1 MKDYFDK
8 LILQM
13 KYIIEIDTS
22 KNDNCLQSNIDFINN
37 ALNYPILFDYLN
49 SKINL
54 NKNKF
59 NLVDSLDEQLYKN
72 VINYL
77 HKDNRYLYYDV
88 EITHNT
94 NEFTKKVLFYSKI
107 LEILF
112 SYFINN
118 KDNSILI
125 YSKFRHYLFNLLEL
139 YKCKV
144 YADLGLEEV
153 PSYRIWNYEKQ
164 EFITIESK
172 QIKIHLNYLTK
183 ELLKYVSKI
192 DEVANSTISLL
203 ENYYSLWWNEYRK
216 YIEHDFPILKD
227 KLNYYQGIDI
237 NITIS
242 KYKSLKSKNFSDSN
256 LALCVGL
263 RNNNNNKANIIINNN
278 IYDIT
283 FLDELYDDETDVT
296 VTLAFDE
303 DILKKDF
310 EKMIESNIKISINEE
325 IINYYKRIISYEEY
339 IIFCKKLFKNLDY
352 KLDINNNRLNKY
364 NFITDKNETYKLEF
378 SQSAS
383 KEIVEDL
390 GKRRNSETNLLIV
403 NKDILSHSV
412 KKKYEKEN
420 IYIKDIDDI
429 FKMAKNE
436 IIFNNN
442 KYLLKNVIYLYIEKE
457 IGIVE
462 KLEDSTI
469 ADRLIND
476 IKKCP
481 LGQPGWKQ
489 FEEIILKIIKYVF
502 ENSFSNLLIKEQ
514 VRDELGTD
522 IKDFIISNNGT
533 HEFWRTIKNL
543 YNSNN
548 IVIECKNYKSTIGI
562 NELRQVADYLEERAY
577 GQFGIIF
584 TRKGLDDGGIKK
596 QLKYLRTQN
605 KKMILVLNEDD
616 IIELIKRRSI
626 NINPEETFEYL
637 KFDLETKV

>member
-8 LILQM
+8 LILQI
-13 KYIIEIDTS
+13 KYTIEIDTCKS
-22 KNDNCLQSNIDFINN
+22 DNCMQSNIDCINN
-37 ALNYPILFDYLN
+37 ALNNSILYDDLN

-54 NKNKF
+54 NQNNF
-59 NLVDSLDEQLYKN
+59 NLADSLDEQLYKN

-77 HKDNRYLYYDV
+77 HKDNIYLYYDV

-94 NEFTKKVLFYSKI
+94 NEFTKKVLFFSKI

-112 SYFINN
+112 LYFFNN
-118 KDNSILI
+118 QDNSILI
-125 YSKFRHYLFNLLEL
+125 YSRYKHYLFNLLEL

-153 PSYRIWNYEKQ
+153 PSYRVWNYEKQ
-164 EFITIESK
+164 EMITIESK
-172 QIKIHLNYLTK
+172 QIKKHLNYLTQ
-183 ELLKYVSKI
+183 ELSKYEPKM
-192 DEVANSTISLL
+192 DEVAKNTISLL
-203 ENYYSLWWNEYRK
+203 ENYYNLWWEEYCK
-216 YIEHDFPILKD
+216 YIDYNFPILKD

-242 KYKSLKSKNFSDSN
+242 KYKSLQSKNFSDSD

-263 RNNNNNKANIIINNN
+263 KNNNYNVANIIINNN

-283 FLDELYDDETDVT
+283 FLNELYDDDTDVT

-303 DILKKDF
+303 DILKNDF
-310 EKMIESNIKISINEE
+310 EKMIDSNIKITINEE

-339 IIFCKKLFKNLDY
+339 MIFCKEVFKNLDY
-352 KLDINNNRLNKY
+352 KLDINNKMLNKY
-364 NFITDKNETYKLEF
+364 NFITDKNEICKLEF

-390 GKRRNSETNLLIV
+390 AKRRNTETNLLIL
-403 NKDILSHSV
+403 NKDILSNSV

-429 FKMAKNE
+429 FKIAKNE
-436 IIFNNN
+436 IVFKNNE
-442 KYLLKNVIYLYIEKE
+442 YLLKNIIYPYIEKE
-457 IGIVE
+457 IGVVE
-462 KLEDSTI
+462 KLENSTI

-476 IKKCP
+476 IQSCP
-481 LGQPGWKQ
+481 LGKEGWKQ
-489 FEEIILKIIKYVF
+489 FEEIILNIVKYVF
-502 ENSFSNLLIKEQ
+502 EDSFSNLLIKEQ
-514 VRDELGTD
+514 VRDESGTD
-522 IKDFIISNNGT
+522 IKDLIISNNGT
-533 HEFWRTIKNL
+533 HEFWKTIKNL

-562 NELRQVADYLEERAY
+562 NELRQVSDYLEEGTY

-596 QLKYLRTQN
+596 QLKYLRNQN

-616 IIELIKRRSI
+616 IIELIKRRRI
-626 NINPEETFEYL
+626 NKNPEETFEYL